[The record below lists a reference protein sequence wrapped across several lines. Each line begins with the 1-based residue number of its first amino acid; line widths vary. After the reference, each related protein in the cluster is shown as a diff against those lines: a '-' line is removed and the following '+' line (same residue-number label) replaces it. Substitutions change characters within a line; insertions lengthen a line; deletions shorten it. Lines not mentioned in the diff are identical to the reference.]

1 MIDKDKEEIIKKR
14 ILLVIE
20 IIINYKFIDY
30 VCYLY
35 KYIFNDLI
43 CNI

>member
-1 MIDKDKEEIIKKR
+1 MIDKDKEEIIKKK
-14 ILLVIE
+14 LLVIE

-35 KYIFNDLI
+35 KYIWYLMI
-43 CNI
+43 

>member
-1 MIDKDKEEIIKKR
+1 MIDKDKEEIIKKK
-14 ILLVIE
+14 LLVIE

-43 CNI
+43 CNL